1 MHSQEMKANAQFRN
15 PNLSEILTLVNFDFK
30 GFIAFFLRG
39 AGGAIWPGEE
49 DSLGDKAPSP
59 VLL

>member
-1 MHSQEMKANAQFRN
+1 MKANAQFRN